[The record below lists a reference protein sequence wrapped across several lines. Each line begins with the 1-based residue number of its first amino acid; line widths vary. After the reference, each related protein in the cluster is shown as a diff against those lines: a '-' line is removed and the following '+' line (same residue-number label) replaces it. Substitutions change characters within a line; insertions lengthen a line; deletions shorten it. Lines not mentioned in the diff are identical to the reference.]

1 MIKGPAGGATAGRSG
16 ARRGSRGVL
25 LRHANGQKMAY
36 ARQETEGRKR
46 GGGGGNRGGGDRSRR
61 GKRPAACDNGKG
73 DGKVREGG
81 IGEGVAGAPSNEIKY
96 QLSEGKKTARKRGE
110 VRGRGAGA
118 GDGLGGA
125 GSTRGE
131 HAGATRGARWAVG
144 CSPLPTSSRRHDQK
158 RPNPRS
164 TARKAAPSA
173 EGARATLSG
182 GRRRWRGASSGGIS
196 PLSCTGLRRSSRRSV
211 CSGEGTEIPL
221 PRLAAARGG
230 GAGAAKVVLGH
241 LVLLHGQV
249 RARHHQGAMG
259 QGLAGPTAGRL
270 ATGKAPFSIVF

>member
-1 MIKGPAGGATAGRSG
+1 MGR
-16 ARRGSRGVL
+16 
-25 LRHANGQKMAY
+25 
-36 ARQETEGRKR
+36 
-46 GGGGGNRGGGDRSRR
+46 
-61 GKRPAACDNGKG
+61 
-73 DGKVREGG
+73 
-81 IGEGVAGAPSNEIKY
+81 
-96 QLSEGKKTARKRGE
+96 
-110 VRGRGAGA
+110 
-118 GDGLGGA
+118 A
-125 GSTRGE
+125 GSSRGE

-196 PLSCTGLRRSSRRSV
+196 PLSCTGLGRSSRRSV

-241 LVLLHGQV
+241 LVLLHGHV

-259 QGLAGPTAGRL
+259 QGLVRAPCGRL
-270 ATGKAPFSIVF
+270 ATARRLREVPSACWLTRSHARANFFFGRHGGLLEKALYPPSLTDNRGPPASVLRCASHGARGPYNTKL